1 MTADQGL
8 HNGKRSN
15 SLVHMTTE
23 PNQPEVGA
31 GPRIDASAHVFFAS
45 DAELREYLGEPW
57 ASRGFPTPDVTHSL
71 QLGNRYV
78 RGAQPSPDAHAGSDP
93 EFVGKVLFDE
103 KGFDLAI
110 LHPMTVGVLPDWHL
124 ESAIHEA
131 TNRMLVE
138 RWLDSGTYADRF
150 LGTIRVNPNDIDS
163 AVREIRRWSGHS
175 KMVQI
180 GLPMQ
185 TQAPYG
191 RPHYKPLWRAA
202 TEAGLPIAIHNEMGQ
217 GITHPPTP
225 NGIARTYQQLV
236 GFQPLNFVYHLMN
249 MIAEGVFEEFP
260 ELKIV
265 FADGGIDMLTPMIW
279 RMDTFGRPHL
289 EQTPWAPKMPSDY
302 LPGHVWFINGAL
314 DGPGEVEFASEWLAM
329 TGKEDMLMFG
339 SSYPD
344 WQTATVESLPSA
356 WSTEQQEKV
365 LWRNAAQL
373 YGIRVPVHS

>member
-1 MTADQGL
+1 MNHDQGL
-8 HNGKRSN
+8 RVSARSN
-15 SLVHMTTE
+15 NLIRMT
-23 PNQPEVGA
+23 NDDLPERLRA
-31 GPRIDASAHVFFAS
+31 DLRIDASVHVFFAS

-71 QLGNRYV
+71 HLGGRYA
-78 RGAQPSPDAHAGSDP
+78 RGSQPTPTAHAGSDP
-93 EFVGKVLFDE
+93 EFVGRELFE
-103 KGFDLAI
+103 VAGFDLAI

-150 LGTIRVNPNDIDS
+150 FGTIRVNPNDLES
-163 AVREIRRWSGHS
+163 AVREIHRWADHP
-175 KMVQI
+175 KVVQI

-202 TEAGLPIAIHNEMGQ
+202 VDTGLPVAIHLEMGQ

-225 NGIARTYQQLV
+225 NGIARTYQQLA
-236 GFQPLNFVYHLMN
+236 GFQPLTYVYHLMN

-260 ELKIV
+260 DLKVV
-265 FADGGIDMLTPMIW
+265 FADGAADMLTPMIW
-279 RMDTFGRPHL
+279 RMDTFGRPHI
-289 EQTPWAPKMPSDY
+289 EQTPWAPRMPSDY
-302 LPGHVWFINGAL
+302 LPGHVWFVNGSL
-314 DGPGEVEFASEWLAM
+314 DGPGDVEFASEWLRM
-329 TGKEDMLMFG
+329 TGKENMLMFG

-344 WQTATVESLPSA
+344 RLTATVDSLPSA
-356 WSTEQQEKV
+356 WTDEQRQKV
-365 LWRNAAQL
+365 LWRNAAEL
-373 YGIRVPVHS
+373 YRIGVPANV